1 MSYLLVAILP
11 GEVQEAGGEQLIFS
25 PGITVH
31 GVRASRLGWRSLRS
45 FSAANGRPSFIRLP
59 PTSVSFS
66 ARLSLSRLLLR
77 PAPWMLSNEQRRC
90 FWLLLPLSRERL
102 LPKNTEWDAFE
113 GGGSQRVARGPLIG
127 VSYRVR
133 GATNKMKNI
142 LISQEILSRSIIGC
156 QKDCC
161 LHSVPVVMVLLNK
174 NN

>member
-66 ARLSLSRLLLR
+66 ARLSV
-77 PAPWMLSNEQRRC
+77 
-90 FWLLLPLSRERL
+90 PLAS
-102 LPKNTEWDAFE
+102 PSGAVDAIKRAAAVFLAAA
-113 GGGSQRVARGPLIG
+113 S
-127 VSYRVR
+127 
-133 GATNKMKNI
+133 
-142 LISQEILSRSIIGC
+142 
-156 QKDCC
+156 
-161 LHSVPVVMVLLNK
+161 PVT
-174 NN
+174 